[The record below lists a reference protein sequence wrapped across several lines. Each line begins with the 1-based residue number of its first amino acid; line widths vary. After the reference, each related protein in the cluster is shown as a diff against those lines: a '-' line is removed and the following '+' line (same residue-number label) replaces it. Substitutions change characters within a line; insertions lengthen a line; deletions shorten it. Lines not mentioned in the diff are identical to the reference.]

1 MLQPKAFF
9 KSVLFQDIESKGE
22 VIRFTHST
30 VNTLDD
36 IIRHSV
42 AIVSITIEQHF
53 RSRNP
58 GDRLGLLNGQAVPMD
73 LDRFFYPA
81 EPIFL
86 LHIHQ
91 SNQIRILLE
100 CHGVSLLP
108 GVYVNHVKVT
118 PPDAEGQELDVIE
131 RQISED
137 GFEVLALLDPNQL
150 HSKKLCTLTPDSGFQ
165 ERRFVRLLLE
175 IKVSAE
181 EADNAFV
188 IFKGTLICR
197 VVSDNTEF
205 PMRDFKEKH
214 ESSKARLPSWMHH
227 HLRGACFVL
236 DDVPYITRE
245 LL

>member
-1 MLQPKAFF
+1 ML
-9 KSVLFQDIESKGE
+9 QDIESKGE
-22 VIRFTHST
+22 LIRFTHST
-30 VNTLDD
+30 VNTPDD
-36 IIRHSV
+36 IIRHAV

-53 RSRNP
+53 GP
-58 GDRLGLLNGQAVPMD
+58 EDPDDRLGILNGQTVPMD

-91 SNQIRILLE
+91 SHQIRILLE

-137 GFEVLALLDPNQL
+137 GFEVLALLDPSRS
-150 HSKKLCTLTPDSGFQ
+150 HSKKLCTLTPDSCFQ
-165 ERRFVRLLLE
+165 ERRFVHLLLE

-197 VVSDNTEF
+197 VVPDNIEF
-205 PMRDFKEKH
+205 PTRDFDEEH
-214 ESSKARLPSWMHH
+214 EEARARLPSWMRLHVC
-227 HLRGACFVL
+227 GASFVL
-236 DDVPYITRE
+236 DSLPYIT
-245 LL
+245 